1 MADSATVF
9 NVQSAELELNK
20 ICENAILGYQNIFD
34 GHIDQ
39 HSILFIFYLRPYCQ
53 FSLLNIL
60 CLIGKPQYIIQNLF
74 SASVLEKS
82 SSGHQES
89 KFSIEYDY
97 SANILDAGVANSL

>member
-39 HSILFIFYLRPYCQ
+39 HSIFFYFLFVA
-53 FSLLNIL
+53 LLSIL
-60 CLIGKPQYIIQNLF
+60 IAKYFMFDRKTTVHYP
-74 SASVLEKS
+74 KS
-82 SSGHQES
+82 TFCICFR
-89 KFSIEYDY
+89 KVIER
-97 SANILDAGVANSL
+97 SPGIKI

>member
-1 MADSATVF
+1 MRFWVIKTFLTVTLTSI
-9 NVQSAELELNK
+9 QS
-20 ICENAILGYQNIFD
+20 F
-34 GHIDQ
+34 
-39 HSILFIFYLRPYCQ
+39 FIFYLWPYCQ

-60 CLIGKPQYIIQNLF
+60 CLIGKPQYIIQNLL

-97 SANILDAGVANSL
+97 LANIFDAGVANSL